1 MTEPVGS
8 ARSVDLLHVLRS
20 PSAWMDFQIPDGS
33 APVRLHRLHLDRASN
48 ASVSLVEFPVGW
60 SRAASGSYAVAE
72 EFVLLAGAL
81 EMNGQRH
88 EPGDWAFVPA
98 GARRADTRAAA
109 GALAL
114 AWFGGVPTWQP
125 GEYDERRLTM
135 VAPADVVGVLKAPS
149 LDHGGTEVVAG
160 RLGPSAR
167 ARDALDIR
175 SWTWRWLPAGV
186 TRSHRVDRLVVR
198 SW

>member
-1 MTEPVGS
+1 MTEPAGT

-20 PSAWMDFQIPDGS
+20 PSAWVEQHIPDGS
-33 APVRLHRLHLDRASN
+33 APVRLHRLHLDRTSKASI
-48 ASVSLVEFPVGW
+48 SLVEFPAGW
-60 SRAASGSYAVAE
+60 SRAVSGSYAVAE

-98 GARRADTRAAA
+98 GARRADTRAGA

-125 GEYDERRLTM
+125 GEYDEGRLTM
-135 VAPADVVGVLKAPS
+135 VAPADVVGVLMTPS
-149 LDHGGTEVVAG
+149 GAHGGTEVVAG
-160 RLGPSAR
+160 RLGRSAR
-167 ARDALDIR
+167 ARDTLDIR
-175 SWTWRWLPAGV
+175 SWTWSWLPAGA
-186 TRSHRVDRLVVR
+186 TRPRRVDRLVVR